1 MEATRGTLLK
11 LSGRQLLMM
20 MLLIGFLDL
29 STIDNH
35 VLRRTTKNNLN
46 QHH

>member
-11 LSGRQLLMM
+11 LFERQLLMM

-29 STIDNH
+29 STIDH
-35 VLRRTTKNNLN
+35 CALRRI
-46 QHH
+46 